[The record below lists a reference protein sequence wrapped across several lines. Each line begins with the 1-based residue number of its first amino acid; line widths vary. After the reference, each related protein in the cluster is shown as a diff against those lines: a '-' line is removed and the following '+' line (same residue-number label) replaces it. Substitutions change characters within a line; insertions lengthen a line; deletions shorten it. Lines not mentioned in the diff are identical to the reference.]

1 MDYKG
6 CLERGSL
13 FFNEQSDLKPK
24 GTQRARRGL
33 ISHINFA
40 ISYVICILLQKI
52 YLNTMIQSKNRIRDW
67 TESLLAGG
75 RYTFI
80 LDEAKKSFPDV
91 SEDSLRASLL
101 RLSAKGKVQS
111 VFRGFYIIIPPQY
124 SKMGVLPPQLFLD
137 QLMKY
142 LERQYYIGLLNAAQY
157 YGSAHQSPQET
168 FVFTEFPSMRD
179 TQTAGIR
186 IKYVSRALPSD
197 KYIRQIKSEAGY
209 LRISSPALTI
219 IDLVQ
224 YQHRAGGINRIATV
238 MAGMAEDDQ
247 LDVPDEGLIKATK
260 TSVLQRLGVIL
271 DSLGLNHESGL
282 LYERLAIRHPRIQR
296 IALNPS
302 KPKEGFHVDL
312 KWNVIINTTIEPEI

>member
-1 MDYKG
+1 
-6 CLERGSL
+6 
-13 FFNEQSDLKPK
+13 
-24 GTQRARRGL
+24 
-33 ISHINFA
+33 
-40 ISYVICILLQKI
+40 
-52 YLNTMIQSKNRIRDW
+52 MIQSKNRIRDW

-168 FVFTEFPSMRD
+168 FVFTGFPTMRD
-179 TQTAGIR
+179 TLSAGIR
-186 IKYVSRALPSD
+186 ISYISRSLPSETYLR
-197 KYIRQIKSEAGY
+197 KIKTESGY
-209 LRISSPALTI
+209 LWISSPALTI
-219 IDLVQ
+219 LDLVQ
-224 YQHRAGGINRIATV
+224 YQHRIGGVNRLATV
-238 MAGMAEDDQ
+238 IAEMADEDQ
-247 LDVPDEGLIKATK
+247 VEVPDEELMLATK
-260 TSVLQRLGVIL
+260 VSVIQRLGVIF
-271 DSLGLNHESGL
+271 DSLGLIEASGL
-282 LYERLAIRHPRIQR
+282 LYERFRVQFPKSQR
-296 IALNPS
+296 TVLNPS
-302 KPKEGFHVDL
+302 KPKDGAGVDK
-312 KWNVIINTTIEPEI
+312 KWNVLINTNIEPDI